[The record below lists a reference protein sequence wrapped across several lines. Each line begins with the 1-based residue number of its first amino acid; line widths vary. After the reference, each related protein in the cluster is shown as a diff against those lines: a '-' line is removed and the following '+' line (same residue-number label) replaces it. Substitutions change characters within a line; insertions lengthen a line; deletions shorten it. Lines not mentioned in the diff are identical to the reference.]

1 MEALRTM
8 SHGESEAISA
18 RAMAVDQA
26 PRRRQGLSGFI
37 AATICRMLPR
47 LLPAAPWPNPSIERT
62 SSSRLRLLTS
72 AAHVERWAP
81 AK

>member
-18 RAMAVDQA
+18 RALGMNQA
-26 PRRRQGLSGFI
+26 PRRRQGSSGFV
-37 AATICRMLPR
+37 AAAVCRMLR
-47 LLPAAPWPNPSIERT
+47 ILLSAAPWPNPSIERT
-62 SSSRLRLLTS
+62 SSSRLRLLTA